1 MQISNDK
8 QDFRSDNPVWVLL
21 AELLF
26 SDFLSDHG
34 RKDGLMA
41 RLMFQTIQEF
51 GMSPECM
58 KNITRTLAGFA
69 QEALAHQKQERLEF
83 PGRIRIFCQ
92 KKMIEDANAASTSGS
107 DHLEQRKKQKQ
118 IFPDCEASKI
128 GGWGYFMIERGEDL
142 PPYSSGIPH
151 NFIDLYL
158 YKEGE

>member
-1 MQISNDK
+1 MQTSNAK
-8 QDFRSDNPVWVLL
+8 ENFSSDDPVWVLL

-26 SDFLSDHG
+26 SDFLSDHD

-51 GMSPECM
+51 GMPPECIE
-58 KNITRTLAGFA
+58 NITRTLAGFV
-69 QEALAHQKQERLEF
+69 QEALVHQKRERLEF

-92 KKMIEDANAASTSGS
+92 KKMIEDANAASASGS
-107 DHLEQRKKQKQ
+107 DHIEQGKKQKQ

-142 PPYSSGIPH
+142 PPYSSGIPRSS
-151 NFIDLYL
+151 IDLYL

>member
-26 SDFLSDHG
+26 SDFLSDHD

-58 KNITRTLAGFA
+58 ENITRTLAGFA
-69 QEALAHQKQERLEF
+69 QEALVYQKREWLEF

-92 KKMIEDANAASTSGS
+92 KKMIEDANAASASGH
-107 DHLEQRKKQKQ
+107 DHIEQGKKQEQ
-118 IFPDCEASKI
+118 IFPDCEASQI
-128 GGWGYFMIERGEDL
+128 GGWGYFLIERGENL

-151 NFIDLYL
+151 TSINLYL